1 MAGSAWTRMRLRA
14 SWLLLVLA
22 VPLLSGCVSE
32 ADFAPVESAGWRPG
46 YTFEHSVES
55 SSATSGFVRIDGTED
70 DEDFEPRTESFGP
83 ERLITYTVFDVTARD
98 GDEPVYLTVA
108 NPGSIEAS
116 LHARSDLPDA
126 RARQPLVAPFRQS
139 DLQPLRAG
147 IESSSRAGK
156 VVEAKMDYAEDDTY
170 SALRFPLRRGDA
182 WTTVDERGAT
192 GFSGGTATVQSQV
205 GGLRKVPGPSGEVDA
220 VHIMHVMT
228 GGEAFADLLRQEI
241 EGEGGQVDRLEFRA
255 EWRRD
260 VDYAPSLHNIV
271 RDVTTMDGRLVLE
284 ATIEGKRTSV
294 DISES
299 STVAITLTGAVLE
312 ETAPRTLEDAI
323 GGLVPVLP
331 IVDRPPVGT
340 TGAPPPGEVSI
351 EVVPASFT
359 VNVAAGGDVQFTT
372 RTQGDVSGLAH
383 RVTNA
388 ATDLEVLR
396 GQGGTFRHTF
406 TEAGRYDVTVTG
418 TTGGGQEVEGMAQVF
433 ANFEATQDESC
444 GNAAIQGVAACP
456 KVPVPVRAGVA
467 SVTVAVE
474 RHPAAGEPGV
484 GKLVLTAPDGRTFSA
499 DLAANKATLT
509 VAEGLDAGDWSLEY
523 RPTVGLQESVTYSVH
538 VLAGTS

>member
-1 MAGSAWTRMRLRA
+1 MAVRA
-14 SWLLLVLA
+14 SWVLVALV

-55 SSATSGFVRIDGTED
+55 RSEVSGFVRIDGTED
-70 DEDFEPRTESFGP
+70 DEGFEPRTEEFGP
-83 ERLITYTVFDVTARD
+83 ERLITYTVFDVEARN
-98 GDEPVYLTVA
+98 GDEGVYLTVA
-108 NPGSIEAS
+108 SPGSLEAS

-126 RARQPLVAPFRQS
+126 RARQPLIAPFRQS

-147 IESSSRAGK
+147 MEYSGRDGK
-156 VVEAKMDYAEDDTY
+156 VVEARMDYAEDETY

-192 GFSGGTATVQSQV
+192 GFAGGTATVQSQA
-205 GGLRKVPGPSGEVDA
+205 GGLRKVPGPYGEVDA
-220 VHIMHVMT
+220 VHVVHVMT
-228 GGEAFADLLRQEI
+228 GGEALADFLRAQI
-241 EGEGGQVDRLEFRA
+241 EGEGGHVDRLEFHA

-284 ATIEGKRTSV
+284 ATLEGKRTSV
-294 DISES
+294 DVSES
-299 STVAITLTGAVLE
+299 STVAITLTGALLE

-331 IVDRPPVGT
+331 IVGRPPLGT
-340 TGAPPPGEVSI
+340 TGAPPPGDVSI
-351 EVVPASFT
+351 QVDPASVT
-359 VNVAAGGDVQFTT
+359 VNVAADGDVQFTT

-383 RVTNA
+383 RVTNT

-396 GQGGTFRHTF
+396 GQGGTFRHSF

-418 TTGGGQEVEGMAQVF
+418 TAAGGQEVEGMAQVF
-433 ANFEATQDESC
+433 ANFETSTDVSC

-456 KVPVPVRAGVA
+456 PAPVPVRAGVG
-467 SVTVAVE
+467 SLTVAVE
-474 RHPAAGEPGV
+474 RHPVAGEPGV

-509 VAEGLDAGDWSLEY
+509 VADGLDAGDWSLEY
-523 RPTVGLQESVTYSVH
+523 RPTVGLQERATYSVH
-538 VLAGTS
+538 VLAATA